1 MSGLLFLNYDDFTTK
16 KVDDNK
22 QILCNTIQGIS
33 LILFYSTSCEHCSA
47 LIPIFKLLPKTLT
60 GCHIGLINVMR
71 NKQIIN
77 ESKKTIT
84 PITYV
89 PYVVLYWNG
98 RPYMKYIGAADIKE
112 ITKFVLQVSK
122 NIHNKNQKRSN
133 ENSGKNSNEIPP
145 YSVGIPLYGKDRRKV
160 CYLDMDK
167 SYITKKK

>member
-16 KVDDNK
+16 KVDDK

-33 LILFYSTSCEHCSA
+33 LILFYSTSCEHCA
-47 LIPIFKLLPKTLT
+47 GLIPIFKSLPKRLT

-98 RPYMKYIGAADIKE
+98 RPYMKYNGAADINE

-122 NIHNKNQKRSN
+122 NIYNKNQQRSN
-133 ENSGKNSNEIPP
+133 EKSGENNEIPP